1 MYVYSS
7 TLCSACTY
15 VCMSLYSSKQVYV
28 CMRVHAEQHESL
40 CKHVCVQQQ
49 TSLCM
54 YVLVQQHTRAYVQ
67 HANVQCMYVC
77 MSVQK
82 HAVLCNVCTCVC
94 TSTPAYVFMSVCS
107 STQVQVYMYV
117 SNLISIRCCCS
128 VFLHRCYVE
137 VGLTVDVGLV
147 LVPLSFLPV
156 LVSLCFLH
164 L

>member
-40 CKHVCVQQQ
+40 CMHVCVQQQ

-77 MSVQK
+77 MTVQK

-94 TSTPAYVFMSVCS
+94 TSDKITARGRRLVTIYV
-107 STQVQVYMYV
+107 TYQT
-117 SNLISIRCCCS
+117 
-128 VFLHRCYVE
+128 LH
-137 VGLTVDVGLV
+137 
-147 LVPLSFLPV
+147 
-156 LVSLCFLH
+156 
-164 L
+164 